1 MLFPG
6 CRKGKNMHWRKL
18 SAVCLAAITLCG
30 CSAYTQ
36 TTSGRDWL
44 SAYQASPVNENT
56 SDDIDARV
64 RQAGAVEPMLRFP
77 ARIGIARIGQANFQ
91 PALVAMSQDE
101 ALDWVGVKARL
112 GESFGE
118 FVPISPLIAAMMEPD
133 IKVAPIDRVGAA
145 RHLLDTIRLAAAR
158 QHLDAI
164 LIYEVDAT
172 TDQKSN
178 PLRFADWTILGAFV
192 VPSQDVKAVG
202 VAQAML
208 IDVRNGYPYGQ
219 VTSSVDDK
227 AQTAL
232 FYSGEAKAS
241 LTHTVEEAAVLK
253 LTGGSEGMIRK
264 LKDELTARRPS

>member
-1 MLFPG
+1 MYW
-6 CRKGKNMHWRKL
+6 CKL
-18 SAVCLAAITLCG
+18 SPICLVAIVLCG

-36 TTSGRDWL
+36 TTSGRGWL
-44 SAYQASPVNENT
+44 DAYQSSPANQVGNGP
-56 SDDIDARV
+56 DDIDARV

-77 ARIGIARIGQANFQ
+77 ARIGIVRIGQTNFQ
-91 PALVAMSQDE
+91 PALIAMPQNEASAWVAAKD
-101 ALDWVGVKARL
+101 RL
-112 GESFGE
+112 GDSFGE
-118 FVPISPLIAAMMEPD
+118 FIPISPLIAAMMEPD
-133 IKVAPIDRVGAA
+133 IKVAPTDRVGAA

-158 QHLDAI
+158 QHLDAV

-178 PLRFADWTILGAFV
+178 PLRFADWTILGGFI

-227 AQTAL
+227 TGSAL
-232 FYSGEAKAS
+232 FYSGEAKTS
-241 LTHTVEEAAVLK
+241 LTQKVEEASVLK
-253 LTGGSEGMIRK
+253 LAGESEGMIRK
-264 LKDELTARRPS
+264 LKDELTARRFQP